1 MNIYDQNTTMCK
13 VLNIGIHKDARQNEN
28 KIYRHCVGQ
37 CEWALRPKEFAV
49 MNVIR
54 AGNVGIIKC
63 LL

>member
-1 MNIYDQNTTMCK
+1 MCK
-13 VLNIGIHKDARQNEN
+13 VLNIGTHKDARQNEN

-49 MNVIR
+49 INVIR